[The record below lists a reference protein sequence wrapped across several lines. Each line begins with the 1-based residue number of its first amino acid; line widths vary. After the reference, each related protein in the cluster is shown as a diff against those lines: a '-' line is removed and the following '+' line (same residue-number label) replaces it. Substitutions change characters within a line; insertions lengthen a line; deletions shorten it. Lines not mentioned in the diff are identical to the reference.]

1 MERYTPVIPLSE
13 FIDYLFLDTDPSE
26 DQWVEDFIIPTH
38 PRMILTPSSYHTQSE
53 EQGMVKGIYSRP
65 FQVNTSNI
73 RDMVI
78 GVRFKPYGLYT
89 GFGIDGSEVSNSIV
103 PSTLLI
109 ADPLPS
115 FSDDKAEE
123 GRLQLIQQLNDSL
136 YNVLRPKKLL
146 FEIEEMISA
155 LVACDLT
162 NDSQKDLARLFERS
176 PKSFIATFKKA
187 TGFTPIK
194 YLHIHKV
201 EQAKNVI
208 INNDELSL
216 VEVCHLLGFYDQP
229 HFNRTFK
236 QHTGLTPN
244 QFKRIHPR
252 IER

>member
-13 FIDYLFLDTDPSE
+13 FIDYLYLDTDPNAN
-26 DQWVEDFIIPTH
+26 QWVEDFIIPTH
-38 PRMILTPSSYHTQSE
+38 PRMILTPTRDHSEPE

-65 FQVNTSNI
+65 FQLTKSSVQ
-73 RDMVI
+73 DMVI

-103 PSTLLI
+103 PSTLLLGE
-109 ADPLPS
+109 AYPS
-115 FSDDKAEE
+115 SPDDKVDK
-123 GRLQLIQQLNDSL
+123 LQLIQQLNDSL

-155 LVACDLT
+155 LISCDLT
-162 NDSQKDLARLFERS
+162 NDSQKDLAKSFERS

-208 INNDELSL
+208 INNSQLSL
-216 VEVCHLLGFYDQP
+216 VEIGNMLGFYDQP

-236 QHTGLTPN
+236 QHTGFTPN
-244 QFKRIHPR
+244 QFKRMHSKT
-252 IER
+252 ER